1 MDYRKIMH
9 GFASREI
16 FNVKKKFRPF
26 YIFFIAVSS
35 FEAFVVQQKRS
46 VFDLGFKMYSIKCQ
60 NSAKNEIV
68 KQEGGNI

>member
-1 MDYRKIMH
+1 MH

-35 FEAFVVQQKRS
+35 FKVFVVQQKE
-46 VFDLGFKMYSIKCQ
+46 VYYNLGFKMYSIKCQ
-60 NSAKNEIV
+60 NSAKNEMV

>member
-1 MDYRKIMH
+1 MH
-9 GFASREI
+9 AFASREI

-46 VFDLGFKMYSIKCQ
+46 VL
-60 NSAKNEIV
+60 
-68 KQEGGNI
+68 